1 LVCPTAARRAA
12 ARARRTT
19 FLSAKRKRLR
29 DRVVV
34 REDSKL
40 RRFAAALWEVA
51 ERANIG
57 ALVVLTS

>member
-1 LVCPTAARRAA
+1 
-12 ARARRTT
+12 
-19 FLSAKRKRLR
+19 LSAKRKRLR

-57 ALVVLTS
+57 ALVVLTSY

>member
-1 LVCPTAARRAA
+1 
-12 ARARRTT
+12 
-19 FLSAKRKRLR
+19 LSAKRKRLR

-40 RRFAAALWEVA
+40 RRFATALCEVA
-51 ERANIG
+51 ERANVG